1 MINLQLHK
9 KYILPYIYRGGDD
22 ALCKCVQDGITIEFG
37 IKDTMWCCKTTSDKC
52 IQEGLNIVTCNGTAL
67 SLSHQCYDENYDGP
81 SCNYY
86 PLSSNRHGNIGEP
99 FSRSYLDLCQDN
111 R

>member
-1 MINLQLHK
+1 MINLQSHK

-22 ALCKCVQDGITIEFG
+22 PLCKCVQDGITIEFEL
-37 IKDTMWCCKTTSDKC
+37 KDRMWCCKSTSDKC
-52 IQEGLNIVTCNGTAL
+52 IKEGSDMVTCNGTAL
-67 SLSHQCYDENYDGP
+67 SLSDQCHDENYDGP

-86 PLSSNRHGNIGEP
+86 PLSEERYGSIGQKY
-99 FSRSYLDLCQDN
+99 SRSYLDVCQDN